1 MTSSG
6 LLCEI
11 CIVHLKWI
19 KGESGWI

>member
-6 LLCEI
+6 LMCEV

-19 KGESGWI
+19 KVGSGWI

>member
-6 LLCEI
+6 LMCEV

-19 KGESGWI
+19 KGGSR